1 MLKVRNITKKYGD
14 KVILDNVAINVT
26 DSNKIYSLIGESG
39 SGKTTLL
46 NILLGLDKDYTGMY
60 HLFGHNVSDFSKSE
74 WAVIREKYIRVVFQ
88 DYKLLEGLTVYENI
102 DFSGCYTVD
111 NIERVLKELDIYE
124 LKNRRVSEL
133 SGGQKQ
139 RVSIA
144 RAIIAEPKVLL
155 LDEPTGNLDGMTS
168 EKVMNYLSKLRDEG
182 ILIFIITH
190 DPSLIKFS
198 DVVLELKDKKIT
210 KISGGHQ
217 IDEIDSS
224 EMNIGK
230 QTCKKHII
238 DYVLRNMIVTRK
250 KILYLAI
257 PSILILTLFIL
268 GFSAYR
274 ANSTISFKEFF
285 NGIGDQIILL
295 DTQKLKEEKIMDFNR
310 KGIQSSFD
318 GNRIAFSEED
328 VAQTLKIKNV
338 EKVFLTLG
346 DIVSNYDNEMNTLKS
361 EYFNSNF
368 SNTFKE
374 YIKLGS
380 KVDRLSFEFVKMPV
394 PYDLVNDYNPRNIEL
409 ISGKFPMNDSNQ
421 VLVPDVYVLLERN
434 NEEFKNIVGK
444 EIQLNVR
451 DKDNKDK
458 KKKYIVSGVYNTN
471 YQNIVGIN
479 YPIYTSY
486 FSEDLLSSY
495 LKQESYEFYEKTLT
509 VNEVTKEFNESM
521 INDFSSYTKSVGT
534 GNAMMVV
541 KVDDAKNL
549 SNVTKELETI
559 YPYYHQISQYDL
571 KSGELSSIYRNLV
584 RILVVGSLVISLIAG
599 ILISFLNKGYIY
611 NRSKELAILYSLGF
625 KKIEIFKIILL
636 ENGILFTFYS
646 MTAYILVYFSNTVY
660 LSKTRMFQLFDNIFE
675 PFNILVTVLLIA
687 LMMTVSIVWGLAGV
701 KQTNLKKYLNQ

>member
-1 MLKVRNITKKYGD
+1 MYYRGDTLKETWKKIAVFLLAIVVIVTSFMAGNYMSIATKNKVTMSREEYD
-14 KVILDNVAINVT
+14 KLVNGGGNFKNL
-26 DSNKIYSLIGESG
+26 
-39 SGKTTLL
+39 
-46 NILLGLDKDYTGMY
+46 
-60 HLFGHNVSDFSKSE
+60 
-74 WAVIREKYIRVVFQ
+74 Q
-88 DYKLLEGLTVYENI
+88 P
-102 DFSGCYTVD
+102 
-111 NIERVLKELDIYE
+111 LKELIQNNFLFEIDNNKLEEYVYKGLFQGLEDPYSVYMNKDEFKSLMESSKGEFAGVGIVVTATDDGFITV
-124 LKNRRVSEL
+124 VS
-133 SGGQKQ
+133 
-139 RVSIA
+139 
-144 RAIIAEPKVLL
+144 AIEGTPAYK
-155 LDEPTGNLDGMTS
+155 
-168 EKVMNYLSKLRDEG
+168 EG
-182 ILIFIITH
+182 IKSGDRII
-190 DPSLIKFS
+190 KVGEENFS
-198 DVVLELKDKKIT
+198 GEQMDKAV
-210 KISGGHQ
+210 
-217 IDEIDSS
+217 EI
-224 EMNIGK
+224 MRGK
-230 QTCKKHII
+230 PGTEVK
-238 DYVLRNMIVTRK
+238 
-250 KILYLAI
+250 
-257 PSILILTLFIL
+257 LTL
-268 GFSAYR
+268 SR
-274 ANSTISFKEFF
+274 
-285 NGIGDQIILL
+285 
-295 DTQKLKEEKIMDFNR
+295 
-310 KGIQSSFD
+310 
-318 GNRIAFSEED
+318 
-328 VAQTLKIKNV
+328 
-338 EKVFLTLG
+338 
-346 DIVSNYDNEMNTLKS
+346 
-361 EYFNSNF
+361 
-368 SNTFKE
+368 
-374 YIKLGS
+374 
-380 KVDRLSFEFVKMPV
+380 
-394 PYDLVNDYNPRNIEL
+394 
-409 ISGKFPMNDSNQ
+409 
-421 VLVPDVYVLLERN
+421 
-434 NEEFKNIVGK
+434 
-444 EIQLNVR
+444 
-451 DKDNKDK
+451 DNKDK

-584 RILVVGSLVISLIAG
+584 RILVVGSLVISLIEG